1 MNNGSQQDVPPYVAQ
16 GAPKVNFNVR
26 INNNGLPH
34 DQWTFHTVNRKSI
47 DNAVTIWDRSRA

>member
-1 MNNGSQQDVPPYVAQ
+1 MNTDSNNGVQ
-16 GAPKVNFNVR
+16 GTRHKVSGPLTPDVR

-47 DNAVTIWDRSRA
+47 DNAVTI

>member
-1 MNNGSQQDVPPYVAQ
+1 MTMMPNKALLRTSH
-16 GAPKVNFNVR
+16 KVRRPENADVR
-26 INNNGLPH
+26 IKNNGLPH